1 MEGSIFKEAPRFTT
15 PEEEIAFLREQ
26 LQHKERALSEIGVE
40 SNREKIAEQLVD
52 TYKHVPQEQVL
63 HEELAVPQHQAEAVA
78 LQLVPETHDT
88 IMEELLG
95 QLLDKG
101 VKNTLMVVDRMN
113 NPHVA
118 DDFHRFLIQ
127 YIASVQELP
136 GLKQNNELWQ
146 SLHMALFEVALPM
159 DGNEQRSFKELIALM
174 EQFFAGMQSIA
185 NDFSNRD
192 HNYFTLEMAISSATD
207 EIIMYVG
214 VPRAKADLFEKQIL
228 ALFTSARIK
237 EATNDYN
244 IFNDTGAAAG
254 AYAKSTNNEI
264 FPIKTYDMFDND
276 PLSVLINTFSKLQT
290 EGEGAA
296 IQMVIVPAGDRFIT
310 QYGSVLDRMKKG
322 ESANDALSE
331 ISSTV
336 RYTAYEG
343 KGFLKA
349 AKDVLFGGNSTNEFK
364 DDKPKEPKELDEKK
378 ITAVTEKIKSTIV
391 ETNIRV
397 MASAANE
404 NRAQNIVREIQS
416 AFNQFSN
423 IDGNG
428 ITFEQVTGLQLREML
443 HDFTFRMFNPK
454 EAFRLNIKELATLYH
469 FPVKGD
475 ASPQLKSAKANE
487 APAPMD
493 IGNQGIVLG
502 YNDYRGKRTEIR
514 MSREDR
520 LRHFYVI
527 GQTGTGKTT
536 ILKNM
541 IAQDIANG
549 DGCCFIDPH
558 GNDIQTILSYIPE
571 DRIDDVIY
579 FDPGHT
585 AHPMGLNML
594 EYDPQYP
601 EQKSFVVDEMLGIF
615 NKLFDMKTAGGPM
628 FEQYF
633 RNATMLVIDDPETG
647 STLLDVARVLA
658 DEQYRAV
665 KLARCKNLLVVQFWR
680 DIAGKA
686 GGEAALQNIVPYIV
700 SKFDVFLSNEIMRP
714 IVSQQVSAFNFR
726 KIMDEKKILLV
737 NLAKGRLG
745 ELNANLLGLIIVG
758 KIQMA
763 ALSRVDMHGQHMNDF
778 YLYIDEF
785 QNVTTDSIASI
796 LSEARKYH
804 LSLNVAHQ
812 YIAQLTDNIRN
823 AVFGNVG
830 SIATYRVSPEDAE
843 FLEKKFTPTF
853 TAQDIVKLDNFNS
866 YVSMLVNGVPA
877 RPFNMVSHFSQA
889 PEGNKEIVEPMKELS
904 YLKYGRERAEIE
916 AEILQRYQ
924 RKTSQE

>member
-1 MEGSIFKEAPRFTT
+1 MEGSVFKETPRFTT
-15 PEEEIAFLREQ
+15 PEEEIAFLRGQ
-26 LQHKERALSEIGVE
+26 LEHKERALAEIGVE
-40 SNREKIAEQLVD
+40 SPREKIAEEVIG
-52 TYKHVPQEQVL
+52 TYKHMPQQEVV
-63 HEELAVPQHQAEAVA
+63 HPEFAVPEHEAEAVA
-78 LQLVPETHDT
+78 LKLSPETHDT
-88 IMEELLG
+88 VMEELLA

-101 VKNTLMVVDRMN
+101 VKNTLTIVEKMN
-113 NPHVA
+113 NPHIA

-127 YIASVQELP
+127 YIAANQQIP
-136 GLKQNNELWQ
+136 GFKNTNELWQ
-146 SLHMALFEVALPM
+146 SLHMALFEVVLPM

-185 NDFSNRD
+185 PDASNRD
-192 HNYFTLEMAISSATD
+192 QNYFTLEMAISSASD
-207 EIIMYVG
+207 QIVLYVG
-214 VPRAKADLFEKQIL
+214 VPRGKADLFEKQLL
-228 ALFTSARIK
+228 ALFQTARAT

-244 IFNDTGAAAG
+244 IFNDTGASAG
-254 AYAKSTNNEI
+254 AYAKPLYNEL
-264 FPIKTYDMFDND
+264 FPIKTYDAFEND

-296 IQMVIVPAGDRFIT
+296 IQMVIVPAGDRFIS
-310 QYGSVLDRMKKG
+310 QYGNVLSRLKKG
-322 ESANDALSE
+322 ESMESALSE
-331 ISSTV
+331 LHN
-336 RYTAYEG
+336 TARHVLHEN
-343 KGFLKA
+343 KMLLKA
-349 AKDVLFGGNSTNEFK
+349 AKDVLFGGSSKDDFK
-364 DDKPKEPKELDEKK
+364 DEHDKPKELDEEK
-378 ITAVTEKIKSTIV
+378 ITSITDKIKSTIV
-391 ETNIRV
+391 ETNIRII
-397 MASAANE
+397 ASAANE
-404 NRAQNIVREIQS
+404 TRAKDIVHDVKA
-416 AFNQFSN
+416 AFNQFTRLG
-423 IDGNG
+423 GNG
-428 ITFEQVTGLQLREML
+428 IAFEDYTGSQLRDML
-443 HDFTFRMFNPK
+443 HDFTFRIFNSR

-469 FPVKGD
+469 FPVK
-475 ASPQLKSAKANE
+475 AEPSPQLKSAKAGE

-493 IGNQGIVLG
+493 IGGQGIVLG
-502 YNDYRGKRTEIR
+502 YNTYRGKKTEIR
-514 MSREDR
+514 ISREDR

-558 GNDIQTILSYIPE
+558 GNDLQTILSYIPK
-571 DRIDDVIY
+571 DRIEDVIY
-579 FDPGHT
+579 FDPAHT
-585 AHPMGLNML
+585 ARPMGLNML
-594 EYDPQYP
+594 EYDPRYP
-601 EQKSFVVDEMLGIF
+601 EQKSFVVDEMLSIF
-615 NKLFDMKTAGGPM
+615 NKLFDMKSAGGPM

-665 KLARCKNLLVVQFWR
+665 KLARCTNPVVVQFWK

-686 GGEAALQNIVPYIV
+686 GGEASLQNIVPYIV

-758 KIQMA
+758 KLQMA
-763 ALSRVDMHGQHMNDF
+763 ALSRVDMQGQKMNDF

-830 SIATYRVSPEDAE
+830 SIAAYRVSPEDAE
-843 FLEKKFTPTF
+843 FLEKKFAPTF
-853 TAQDIVKLDNFNS
+853 TAQDIMKLDNFNS
-866 YVSMLVNGVPA
+866 YTSMLVNGVPA

-889 PEGNKEIVEPMKELS
+889 PHGNLEIVEPLKELS
-904 YLKYGRERAEIE
+904 YMKYGRERALIE
-916 AEILQRYQ
+916 AEIMKRYNRTETQ
-924 RKTSQE
+924 Q